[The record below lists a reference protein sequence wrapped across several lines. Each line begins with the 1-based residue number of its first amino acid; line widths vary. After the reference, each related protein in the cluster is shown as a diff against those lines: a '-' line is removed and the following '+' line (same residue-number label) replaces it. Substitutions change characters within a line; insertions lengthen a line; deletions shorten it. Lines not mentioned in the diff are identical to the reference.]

1 MTESAIP
8 FPISIAL
15 VGAPGAGKTPLAEK
29 FAEISADWFAEQ
41 ESEFVVLK
49 NPGTILEEE
58 YDTAMGVFGSYAE
71 DLRAYYLN
79 YENEQAVARAGKS
92 YISVSTALEN
102 LAHAGVNLEHV
113 MTGLQTQDTQRR
125 LAQGQVAMSLLTFL
139 FMERFRFS
147 FGFYVPTNGSALVLP
162 GADSDDNFNSRVDMA
177 LRQIF
182 ANFGMRIQV
191 LDQPTVEEKAQEMFD
206 TVKRIVENGPEVP
219 EVETESGE
227 FALVDDAGDGDPA
240 LVETPSTDEG

>member
-1 MTESAIP
+1 MTEIP

-15 VGAPGAGKTPLAEK
+15 VGAPGADKTPLAEK

-41 ESEFVVLK
+41 GSELVVLK

-71 DLRAYYLN
+71 DIRAYHLK
-79 YENEQAVARAGKS
+79 YEAEQAAVREGKS
-92 YISVSTALEN
+92 FISVSTALEN
-102 LAHAGVNLEHV
+102 LAHAGVNLEHI

-125 LAQGQVAMSLLTFL
+125 LAQGQVVMSLLTFL

-147 FGFYVPTNGSALVLP
+147 FGFYIPVAGSALVLP
-162 GADSDDNFNSRVDMA
+162 GADSDDNFSSRVDMA

-191 LDQPTVEEKAQEMFD
+191 LDQPSVEEKAEEMFN

-219 EVETESGE
+219 EAEAEEVELA
-227 FALVDDAGDGDPA
+227 FVADAGDGEPA
-240 LVETPSTDEG
+240 LVETPSTDES